1 MQFHLT
7 FTQPSTSKIFT
18 VKELTFEQYRILNKF
33 IGNKN
38 NKHIDEYFN
47 HIIESNSN
55 ATLLTNFDKFLLL
68 FLLRL
73 ASISSE
79 VEISSGKFTKKT
91 SIIPIFTQLQSL
103 SKSFKRTFTHD
114 NFTLET
120 DLPKNLCFNDVYDP
134 LCFSIQEIIING
146 APINYSSL
154 SDEEKIAIF
163 EKLPSSIISDL
174 RAYQNEVSSVFK
186 QCEIK
191 LFDSDQSFIVSPF
204 DNNMFEFIKVL
215 FTTNLKSLYELQY
228 ILVSKLFYSAEYID
242 KNTLVENL
250 ILKNILETE
259 MNQLKEERQKSVE
272 NKPQGYK

>member
-7 FTQPSTSKIFT
+7 FTQPSTNEIFT

-38 NKHIDEYFN
+38 NKHIDEYLN
-47 HIIESNSN
+47 HIVEHNSN

-79 VEISSGKFTKKT
+79 VEISSGSFTKKT

-103 SKSFKRTFTHD
+103 NKSFKHTFTHD

-120 DLPKNLCFNDVYDP
+120 DLPRNLFFSDVYDP
-134 LCFSIQEIIING
+134 LCFSIQEITINDK
-146 APINYSSL
+146 PINYSSL
-154 SDEEKIAIF
+154 SDQEKITIF

-174 RAYQNEVSSVFK
+174 RVYQNEVSAIFK
-186 QCEIK
+186 NCEIK
-191 LFDSDQSFIVSPF
+191 LFDNDQSFTVSPF
-204 DNNMFEFIKVL
+204 NNNMFEFIKVL
-215 FTTNLKSLYELQY
+215 FTTNLKNLYELQY

-259 MNQLKEERQKSVE
+259 MSQLKEERQKSVE
-272 NKPQGYK
+272 NKPQSYK